1 MTISYQWTIP
11 HADVRTSTHQ
21 GLEKVIAGCEWRV
34 IATEEWV
41 DIADMPVTL
50 SATSYG
56 YVEFP
61 NVYTESFVD
70 FADVKQATVLEWIWN
85 DVVKEDVE
93 RALAVQIETQKTP
106 PVERTAIPD

>member
-34 IATEEWV
+34 IATEEWI
-41 DIADMPVTL
+41 DPADMPVTL

-56 YVEFP
+56 YVEFL

-70 FADVKQATVLEWIWN
+70 FADVKQATVLEWVWN

-106 PVERTAIPD
+106 PVERTSIPD

>member
-41 DIADMPVTL
+41 DTADMPVTL

-70 FADVKQATVLEWIWN
+70 FADVKQATVLDWVWN
-85 DVVKEDVE
+85 DVAKEDVE